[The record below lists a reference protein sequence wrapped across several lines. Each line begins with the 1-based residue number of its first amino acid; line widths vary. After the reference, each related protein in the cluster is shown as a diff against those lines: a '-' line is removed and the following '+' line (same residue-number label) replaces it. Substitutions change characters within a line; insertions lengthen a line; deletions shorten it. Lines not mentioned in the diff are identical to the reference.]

1 MGNLKSINPLL
12 TTDEVKAMNRAPEAV
27 DKAVD
32 KAVDTVRRA
41 EHMLVTGAEDVAART
56 RGTRRKLARKAKAT
70 RKDLR
75 KSARKARG
83 NIQESFQELTGTPKR
98 RRRWPWILGLLV
110 AAAGTAA
117 VVKSKAAPKSDPFP
131 PEPRPAED
139 EQAEST
145 VQQNGQAQPAK
156 PAAQPKK

>member
-1 MGNLKSINPLL
+1 
-12 TTDEVKAMNRAPEAV
+12 MNRAPEAV

-56 RGTRRKLARKAKAT
+56 RKTRRKLARKAKAT
-70 RKDLR
+70 QKDLR

-83 NIQESFQELTGTPKR
+83 SIQENLQELTGKPKR

-117 VVKSKAAPKSDPFP
+117 VVKSKAATKADPFP

-139 EQAEST
+139 EKAEPT
-145 VQQNGQAQPAK
+145 AQQNGQAQPAK

>member
-1 MGNLKSINPLL
+1 L

-32 KAVDTVRRA
+32 KAVGTVRRA
-41 EHMLVTGAEDVAART
+41 EHLLVTGAEDVAART

-75 KSARKARG
+75 RSARKAKG
-83 NIQESFQELTGTPKR
+83 SIQETFQELTGNEPKR
-98 RRRWPWILGLLV
+98 RRRWPWVLGLLI

-117 VVKSKAAPKSDPFP
+117 VVKSKAATKQDSFP
-131 PEPRPAED
+131 PEPRPAAD
-139 EQAEST
+139 ETPESKQ
-145 VQQNGQAQPAK
+145 QQNGQAQPAK
-156 PAAQPKK
+156 PAAKK